1 MSSITDM
8 LSTGDSPENGLDTL
22 EVLKNLS
29 AIVSTTSNLSGNKF
43 LSRAVTGLSLA
54 ISVVTVG
61 QQVYA
66 ANKKRKNSANFV
78 VRISEMDPVFVV
90 AEKWLN
96 DAVPSDQQKSI
107 FLRTATS
114 PSINYDS
121 RSSDADDIWGSSSSG
136 TVKKS
141 REIQL
146 SQQMDGTT
154 VQQATI
160 AGYPVTISTS
170 SPASMDEK
178 LKKNLLTA
186 RSIMISCST
195 LAARDAVIKKLETE
209 AQKLSQ
215 AQPTFHMSTSWG
227 SFRHVSDIP
236 TRPLESV
243 ILKDGQMERILAF
256 LRRFLDNEKEYV
268 RLGVPYRTGM
278 LLYGNPG
285 SGKSSTASAIAHELG
300 LNIYYISLAGLD
312 SDDSLS
318 RALNEIPPYS
328 LAILEDV
335 DVYKAVKVR
344 PGADD
349 VVGTPTPDE
358 GRGVTLAGMLNVLD
372 GFISPHGVI
381 TVMTTNHIE
390 ALDPAIIRP
399 GRVDLREELNELDTD
414 QLRRMCEYFI
424 GFVPEGLPELTPE
437 DKVTSAQIVG
447 VIRNHIPRVE
457 ESADDI
463 VSTVKILAGSFTK

>member
-1 MSSITDM
+1 MDILT
-8 LSTGDSPENGLDTL
+8 STGDSPENGLDTL

-29 AIVSTTSNLSGNKF
+29 AIVATTSNLSGNKV

-61 QQVYA
+61 RQIYDA
-66 ANKKRKNSANFV
+66 TKKRNNSKNYV
-78 VRISEMDPVFVV
+78 VRISEMDPIFVV

-96 DAVPSDQQKSI
+96 DAVPADQQKSI
-107 FLRTATS
+107 FLRTSSS
-114 PSINYDS
+114 PSLNYDS
-121 RSSDADDIWGSSSSG
+121 SDDVVASP
-136 TVKKS
+136 TNTKKS
-141 REIQL
+141 RAVQL
-146 SQQMDGTT
+146 SQQMDGTM

-160 AGYPVTISTS
+160 DGYPVTISTS
-170 SPASMDEK
+170 SPAAMDEK
-178 LKKNLLTA
+178 LKKNILTA
-186 RSIMISCST
+186 RSIMISCNSFE
-195 LAARDAVIKKLETE
+195 ARDAVIKKLENE
-209 AQKLSQ
+209 AQKLNK
-215 AQPTFHMSTSWG
+215 AMPTFHMSTSWG
-227 SFRHVSDIP
+227 GFRHVSDIP
-236 TRPLESV
+236 KRPLESV
-243 ILKDGQMERILAF
+243 ILKDGQMERIIDF
-256 LRRFLDNEKEYV
+256 MRRFLDNEEEYV

-300 LNIYYISLAGLD
+300 LNIYYISLSGLD
-312 SDDSLS
+312 GDDALS

-335 DVYKAVKVR
+335 DVYNAVKAR
-344 PGADD
+344 PSADD
-349 VVGTPTPDE
+349 IGGSVPDE

-372 GFISPHGVI
+372 GFTSPHGVI

-414 QLRRMCEYFI
+414 QLERMCKYFI

-437 DKVTSAQIVG
+437 DGITSAQIVG
-447 VIRNHIPRVE
+447 VIRNHIPHVE
-457 ESADDI
+457 QSANDI
-463 VSTVKILAGSFTK
+463 VSTVKLLEGSFTK